1 MDMENIDPK
10 LLKVIALAKQGVGG
24 EKENA
29 IRMVRAICQR
39 EGLDYDFV
47 MSDGG
52 ALPKKYSTDIK
63 VRSKDELRIIIQV
76 AAKFATSP
84 ENPHVRGGYYRG
96 YRECYV
102 EYTATAAQHIDTLNA
117 ISVYLAAY
125 RKEKA
130 NFMRALNKAFVS
142 HHNLYPQF
150 DSDDDEPAEP
160 KEKTLQERQD
170 DWRAAHVQMSLSE
183 DVKLRKQL
191 GE

>member
-1 MDMENIDPK
+1 MDNIDPK
-10 LLKVIALAKQGVGG
+10 LLKVIALAKHGIGG
-24 EKENA
+24 EKETA
-29 IRMVRAICQR
+29 IRMVRQICER

-63 VRSKDELRIIIQV
+63 VRTKDELRIIIQV

-96 YRECYV
+96 YREVFV

-117 ISVYLAAY
+117 ISVYLTAY

-130 NFMRALNKAFVS
+130 NFMRSLNKAFVA

-150 DSDDDEPAEP
+150 DTDEEEP
-160 KEKTLQERQD
+160 QEHKPKTLEERQD
-170 DWRAAHVQMSLSE
+170 DWRAANIGMALSE
-183 DVKLRKQL
+183 DVKLHKQL
-191 GE
+191 GGGE